1 MLGRWVEKLILLVK
15 YFLTGPRLELIYA
28 LKKFLTVPQCSI
40 KLLKNIDNNDFSIQ
54 CTFLLSLT
62 LLTEKYFQLALNRFT
77 KWVTIFKVFHQKMY
91 SLFLLIETYFT
102 NPIEIFDELNKIL
115 TVPHLSVFRF
125 IYPSILGSYK
135 ILQKS
140 ICLNRAF
147 LFTVYVTLEIRL
159 TLIL

>member
-1 MLGRWVEKLILLVK
+1 MSWKVDFTGEIFFDWPSFRVNLCFEKI
-15 YFLTGPRLELIYA
+15 
-28 LKKFLTVPQCSI
+28 LTVPQCSI
-40 KLLKNIDNNDFSIQ
+40 KLLENIDNNDFSLQ

-62 LLTEKYFQLALNRFT
+62 LFTEKYFQLALNRFT

-102 NPIEIFDELNKIL
+102 NPIEIFDGLKKIL
-115 TVPHLSVFRF
+115 TVPHLSIFRF
-125 IYPSILGSYK
+125 NYPSILGSYK